1 MAVNNNRGGAKVG
14 NEIIPLGKGQQ
25 QLDQILQM
33 EGLNAMLNEMKNPF
47 SEMGLS
53 LEGWNN
59 TNHYG
64 LSNELMNRLRD
75 EYQLTEETTPDDFLR
90 WLQLREQAKKAG
102 IQTEDEKKQQKMQD
116 VLKGVKTG
124 ADIGSA
130 LADKLPGSYTTLA
143 SPARGWGM
151 VGRK

>member
-1 MAVNNNRGGAKVG
+1 MATNNNSGGAKVG
-14 NEIIPLGKGQQ
+14 NEVIPLGKGQQ
-25 QLDQILQM
+25 QLNQILQSH
-33 EGLNAMLNEMKNPF
+33 GLNAMLSGMQNPF

-53 LEGWNN
+53 LEGWSN
-59 TNHYG
+59 TNHFG
-64 LSNELMNRLRD
+64 MSDELMNRLRD
-75 EYQLTEETTPDDFLR
+75 EYQLSEGTTPDDFLK

-102 IQTEDEKKQQKMQD
+102 IQTEDEKKQQKMQSI
-116 VLKGVKTG
+116 LKGAKAG

-130 LADKLPGSYTTLA
+130 MADKLPTSHTTLA